1 MNLNPKARKK
11 EYLLHIPVLKHRIF
25 TWFPNAGF
33 VSANSAGAKNIASSS
48 GCAMSRHIRLL
59 YSRGKELPK
68 GEPEV
73 DDNVQKI
80 RTRGNVRASVYSVE
94 VDIAG
99 EAKCRVRLD
108 TEVRVVVASS
118 IEDHMRLDR
127 VVIYLIIGIV
137 KRQHPIARRVASQE
151 ENSKERVSPLS
162 KR

>member
-1 MNLNPKARKK
+1 
-11 EYLLHIPVLKHRIF
+11 
-25 TWFPNAGF
+25 
-33 VSANSAGAKNIASSS
+33 
-48 GCAMSRHIRLL
+48 MSRHIRLL

-127 VVIYLIIGIV
+127 IVIFFKLLGLSSDST
-137 KRQHPIARRVASQE
+137 QLRVASRRKRRIAKRGCRRYRSDD
-151 ENSKERVSPLS
+151 NKMERSCGESGWVTMRRNGCAADITITQHQLMIPVLCC
-162 KR
+162 